1 MVPMFIAPQTFSVS
15 TMNQNHKTT
24 RSTTYI
30 TTTPGE
36 KTKTKTN
43 KPKKKN
49 PKQTNKQKPPKTPFL
64 YFQ

>member
-43 KPKKKN
+43 KPKKKSQN
-49 PKQTNKQKPPKTPFL
+49 KQTNKNPP
-64 YFQ
+64 QN